1 MIFRRCS
8 FFSFII
14 LAFLLSCSDNKIE
27 ENSAIQLG
35 IDSASNYQEGR
46 HYETLEKPFPTRD
59 SSKVE
64 VIEFFWLSCGHCYN
78 LEGYVSVWEK
88 TLPNDVDFYRSH
100 ITWHA
105 QAETQARL
113 MYTARALGIEEEAI
127 AGAFYAI
134 HRERQLM
141 TGQSELESFFR
152 GLGVSTEKYRA
163 ISSSF
168 GDFFIFNP
176 IPIIAHFIFL
186 FTKEE
191 VSIMTPAI
199 FFLFKRISFGHLYL
213 IFILLF
219 IFFKVSPK
227 VIEVINES

>member
-105 QAETQARL
+105 EAETQARL

-168 GDFFIFNP
+168 GVNNAVSQANKRMRNYKLQSVPSFIVNG
-176 IPIIAHFIFL
+176 
-186 FTKEE
+186 K
-191 VSIMTPAI
+191 
-199 FFLFKRISFGHLYL
+199 
-213 IFILLF
+213 
-219 IFFKVSPK
+219 FKVAAIQGQSTEEL
-227 VIEVINES
+227 IEVVEYLVEKERPYLTKLD

>member
-1 MIFRRCS
+1 MIFCRCS

-14 LAFLLSCSDNKIE
+14 LAFLVSCSDNKIE

-168 GDFFIFNP
+168 GVNNAVSQANKRMRNYKLQSVPSFIVNG
-176 IPIIAHFIFL
+176 
-186 FTKEE
+186 K
-191 VSIMTPAI
+191 
-199 FFLFKRISFGHLYL
+199 
-213 IFILLF
+213 
-219 IFFKVSPK
+219 FKVAAIQGQSTEEL
-227 VIEVINES
+227 IEVVEYLVEKERPYLTKLD

>member
-14 LAFLLSCSDNKIE
+14 LAFLVSCSDNKIE

-168 GDFFIFNP
+168 GVNNAVSQANKRMRNYKLQSVPSFIVNG
-176 IPIIAHFIFL
+176 
-186 FTKEE
+186 K
-191 VSIMTPAI
+191 
-199 FFLFKRISFGHLYL
+199 
-213 IFILLF
+213 
-219 IFFKVSPK
+219 FKVAAIQGQSTEEL
-227 VIEVINES
+227 IEVVEYLVEKERPYLTKLD

>member
-1 MIFRRCS
+1 MIFCRCS

-14 LAFLLSCSDNKIE
+14 LAFLVSCSDNKIE

-35 IDSASNYQEGR
+35 IDSASNYQDGR

-168 GDFFIFNP
+168 GVNNAVSQANKRMRNYKLQSVPSFIVNG
-176 IPIIAHFIFL
+176 
-186 FTKEE
+186 K
-191 VSIMTPAI
+191 
-199 FFLFKRISFGHLYL
+199 
-213 IFILLF
+213 
-219 IFFKVSPK
+219 FKVAAIQGQSTEEL
-227 VIEVINES
+227 IEVVEYLVEKERPYLTKLD

>member
-168 GDFFIFNP
+168 GVNNAVSQANKRMRNYKLQSVPSFIVNG
-176 IPIIAHFIFL
+176 
-186 FTKEE
+186 K
-191 VSIMTPAI
+191 
-199 FFLFKRISFGHLYL
+199 
-213 IFILLF
+213 
-219 IFFKVSPK
+219 FKVAAIQGQSTEEL
-227 VIEVINES
+227 IEVVEYLVEKERPYLTKLD

>member
-1 MIFRRCS
+1 MIFCRCS

-14 LAFLLSCSDNKIE
+14 LAFLVSCSDNKIE

-35 IDSASNYQEGR
+35 IDSASNYQDGR

-134 HRERQLM
+134 HRERRLM

-168 GDFFIFNP
+168 GVNNAVSQANKRMRNYKLQSVPSFIVNG
-176 IPIIAHFIFL
+176 
-186 FTKEE
+186 K
-191 VSIMTPAI
+191 
-199 FFLFKRISFGHLYL
+199 
-213 IFILLF
+213 
-219 IFFKVSPK
+219 FKVAAIQGQSTEEL
-227 VIEVINES
+227 IEVVEYLVEKERPYLTKLD

>member
-46 HYETLEKPFPTRD
+46 HYETLEKSFPTRD

-168 GDFFIFNP
+168 GVNNAVSQANKRMRNYKLQSVPSFIVNGKFKVAA
-176 IPIIAHFIFL
+176 IQGQS
-186 FTKEE
+186 TEE
-191 VSIMTPAI
+191 LIEVVE
-199 FFLFKRISFGHLYL
+199 YL
-213 IFILLF
+213 IEKERPYLTKLD
-219 IFFKVSPK
+219 
-227 VIEVINES
+227 

>member
-1 MIFRRCS
+1 MIFCRCS

-168 GDFFIFNP
+168 GVNNAVSQANKRMRNYKLQSVPSFIVNG
-176 IPIIAHFIFL
+176 
-186 FTKEE
+186 K
-191 VSIMTPAI
+191 
-199 FFLFKRISFGHLYL
+199 
-213 IFILLF
+213 
-219 IFFKVSPK
+219 FKVAAIQGQSTEEL
-227 VIEVINES
+227 IEVVEYLVEKERPYLTKLD

>member
-14 LAFLLSCSDNKIE
+14 LAFLVSCSDNKIE

-46 HYETLEKPFPTRD
+46 HYETLEQPFPTRD

-168 GDFFIFNP
+168 GVNNAVSQANKRMRNYKLQSVPGFIVNGKFKVAA
-176 IPIIAHFIFL
+176 IQGQS
-186 FTKEE
+186 TEE
-191 VSIMTPAI
+191 LIEVVE
-199 FFLFKRISFGHLYL
+199 YL
-213 IFILLF
+213 IEKERPYLSKLD
-219 IFFKVSPK
+219 
-227 VIEVINES
+227 

>member
-1 MIFRRCS
+1 MIFCRCS

-14 LAFLLSCSDNKIE
+14 LAFLVSCSDNKIE

-35 IDSASNYQEGR
+35 IDSASNYQDGR
-46 HYETLEKPFPTRD
+46 HYETLEKPFSTRD

-168 GDFFIFNP
+168 GVNNAVSQANKRMRNYKLQSVPSFIVNG
-176 IPIIAHFIFL
+176 
-186 FTKEE
+186 K
-191 VSIMTPAI
+191 
-199 FFLFKRISFGHLYL
+199 
-213 IFILLF
+213 
-219 IFFKVSPK
+219 FKVAAIQGQSTEEL
-227 VIEVINES
+227 IEVVEYLVEKERPYLTKLD